1 MHELTI
7 QAERRAE
14 RKKQTKALRRDGR
27 VPGVFYIHGE
37 DTIPVTVQEK
47 SLKPL
52 IFSLE
57 THIIN
62 LTLDD
67 GSMRKCILRDI
78 QFDPLSERPVHFDV
92 QGLRDDEEISIEVP
106 IKVVGGIPVGV
117 RDGGI
122 LQQFTYRLKISCLPK
137 YIPDH
142 LEINAEELKVNQF
155 VHVGDLKLDN
165 VTVLDNVSTTL
176 VGVIPP
182 LVEKEATPG
191 TPTEEAVEP
200 EVIGKGKKA
209 EGEEEGAAGG
219 AEKEAKAPEAKEE
232 KKK

>member
-14 RKKQTKALRRDGR
+14 RKKQTKSLRRTGK

-106 IKVVGGIPVGV
+106 IKVIGGIPVGV
-117 RDGGI
+117 KDGGI
-122 LQQFTYRLKISCLPK
+122 LQQFAYRIKISCLPRH
-137 YIPDH
+137 IPDH
-142 LEINAEELKVNQF
+142 VEVNPEELKVNQF
-155 VHVGDLKLDN
+155 VHVSDLKIEN
-165 VTVLDNVSTTL
+165 VTILDSESTTI
-176 VGVIPP
+176 VGVVPP
-182 LVEKEATPG
+182 LVEKEATPAVA
-191 TPTEEAVEP
+191 TEETVEP
-200 EVIGKGKKA
+200 EVIGKGKKV
-209 EGEEEGAAGG
+209 EGEEGAAEGSG
-219 AEKEAKAPEAKEE
+219 EKDAKSAEPKEE